1 MFETF
6 LLLWYNLDMQ
16 QYFSNKKENNI
27 LYFDSE
33 DLHHIKN
40 VMRIK
45 EESEVIVNFE
55 GTSYI
60 CKMCEDLK
68 SASII
73 SVYKTKEEG
82 PVVTAYIPV
91 LNDEKTSF
99 IIEKCTELGVN
110 NFILVQY
117 ERCKFIINK
126 DKLEKKLMRY
136 NKIAKEASEQ
146 SRRTSVPK
154 VTGVIKVDSI
164 ESSSG
169 VNILCSLDEY
179 NVKSINKVLNSNS
192 ICDKINIV
200 FGPEGGLT
208 NKKGDFFLIFLI
220 IMMIVILSVIIYL
233 IKLQINEKYYY
244 DNEED
249 VDDDFIDKFENKEEL
264 PVNESMKKEPITET
278 IKETPRLVNQTKFD
292 FEKNDVVDSIKSYET
307 DQEEMAIISASELE
321 SRIKNMKETGEYEKH
336 FDKINEYESDQENQA
351 IISYDELLRRA
362 SSNNISYE
370 SEENLGGIKV
380 SKVDTSKIEIKSEES
395 NKPYYREESFLNA
408 LKEFRES
415 L

>member
-1 MFETF
+1 MK
-6 LLLWYNLDMQ
+6 DG
-16 QYFSNKKENNI
+16 I
-27 LYFDSE
+27 
-33 DLHHIKN
+33 
-40 VMRIK
+40 
-45 EESEVIVNFE
+45 
-55 GTSYI
+55 
-60 CKMCEDLK
+60 
-68 SASII
+68 
-73 SVYKTKEEG
+73 
-82 PVVTAYIPV
+82 
-91 LNDEKTSF
+91 
-99 IIEKCTELGVN
+99 N
-110 NFILVQY
+110 NFIELLV
-117 ERCKFIINK
+117 
-126 DKLEKKLMRY
+126 
-136 NKIAKEASEQ
+136 
-146 SRRTSVPK
+146 
-154 VTGVIKVDSI
+154 
-164 ESSSG
+164 
-169 VNILCSLDEY
+169 
-179 NVKSINKVLNSNS
+179 
-192 ICDKINIV
+192 
-200 FGPEGGLT
+200 
-208 NKKGDFFLIFLI
+208 KGDFFLIFLI

-244 DNEED
+244 DDEED

-292 FEKNDVVDSIKSYET
+292 FENNDVVDSIKSYET

-321 SRIKNMKETGEYEKH
+321 SKIKNMKETGEYEKH

-395 NKPYYREESFLNA
+395 NKPYYREESFLSA

>member
-6 LLLWYNLDMQ
+6 PLLWYNLDMQ

-45 EESEVIVNFE
+45 EGSEVIVNFE

-117 ERCKFIINK
+117 DRCKFIINK

-146 SRRTSVPK
+146 SRRTSIPK

-208 NKKGDFFLIFLI
+208 NK
-220 IMMIVILSVIIYL
+220 
-233 IKLQINEKYYY
+233 
-244 DNEED
+244 EED
-249 VDDDFIDKFENKEEL
+249 LLVSIGYTKTSLGSNVL
-264 PVNESMKKEPITET
+264 RTET
-278 IKETPRLVNQTKFD
+278 VLLTVC
-292 FEKNDVVDSIKSYET
+292 SIINYVK
-307 DQEEMAIISASELE
+307 
-321 SRIKNMKETGEYEKH
+321 GE
-336 FDKINEYESDQENQA
+336 
-351 IISYDELLRRA
+351 
-362 SSNNISYE
+362 
-370 SEENLGGIKV
+370 
-380 SKVDTSKIEIKSEES
+380 
-395 NKPYYREESFLNA
+395 
-408 LKEFRES
+408 
-415 L
+415 

>member
-1 MFETF
+1 MK
-6 LLLWYNLDMQ
+6 DG
-16 QYFSNKKENNI
+16 I
-27 LYFDSE
+27 
-33 DLHHIKN
+33 
-40 VMRIK
+40 
-45 EESEVIVNFE
+45 
-55 GTSYI
+55 
-60 CKMCEDLK
+60 
-68 SASII
+68 
-73 SVYKTKEEG
+73 
-82 PVVTAYIPV
+82 
-91 LNDEKTSF
+91 
-99 IIEKCTELGVN
+99 N
-110 NFILVQY
+110 NFIELLV
-117 ERCKFIINK
+117 
-126 DKLEKKLMRY
+126 
-136 NKIAKEASEQ
+136 
-146 SRRTSVPK
+146 
-154 VTGVIKVDSI
+154 
-164 ESSSG
+164 
-169 VNILCSLDEY
+169 
-179 NVKSINKVLNSNS
+179 
-192 ICDKINIV
+192 
-200 FGPEGGLT
+200 
-208 NKKGDFFLIFLI
+208 KGDFFLIFLI

-244 DNEED
+244 DDEED

-264 PVNESMKKEPITET
+264 PVKENIKKEPITET

-362 SSNNISYE
+362 SSSNISYE

>member
-1 MFETF
+1 MK
-6 LLLWYNLDMQ
+6 DG
-16 QYFSNKKENNI
+16 I
-27 LYFDSE
+27 
-33 DLHHIKN
+33 
-40 VMRIK
+40 
-45 EESEVIVNFE
+45 
-55 GTSYI
+55 
-60 CKMCEDLK
+60 
-68 SASII
+68 
-73 SVYKTKEEG
+73 
-82 PVVTAYIPV
+82 
-91 LNDEKTSF
+91 
-99 IIEKCTELGVN
+99 N
-110 NFILVQY
+110 NFIELLV
-117 ERCKFIINK
+117 
-126 DKLEKKLMRY
+126 
-136 NKIAKEASEQ
+136 
-146 SRRTSVPK
+146 
-154 VTGVIKVDSI
+154 
-164 ESSSG
+164 
-169 VNILCSLDEY
+169 
-179 NVKSINKVLNSNS
+179 
-192 ICDKINIV
+192 
-200 FGPEGGLT
+200 
-208 NKKGDFFLIFLI
+208 KGDFFLIFLI

-264 PVNESMKKEPITET
+264 PVNESIKKEPITET

-370 SEENLGGIKV
+370 NEENLGGIKV